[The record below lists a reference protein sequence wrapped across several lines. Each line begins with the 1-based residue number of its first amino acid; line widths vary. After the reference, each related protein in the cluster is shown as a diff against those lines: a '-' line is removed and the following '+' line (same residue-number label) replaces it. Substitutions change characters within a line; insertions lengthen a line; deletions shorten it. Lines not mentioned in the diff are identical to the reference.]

1 MTDQQS
7 YDVPVAEHRE
17 TLTVANSR
25 FISTATAA
33 TSVDEARA
41 FINRIRS
48 EMPDASH
55 HVYAFRI
62 GYGNTVTEGM
72 SDDGEPSGTAGSPTL
87 SVLRGTTIGDI
98 VLVTVRYF
106 GGTKLGT
113 GGLVRAYSEAAR
125 LCLNNLKTARK
136 IPRHTL
142 GFEIPYR
149 LHNQVRRLIEQH
161 HAVVEEETFAA
172 NVNFVVIVASPDV
185 EAFTF
190 TLRELSAGQV
200 IPVIIKGD

>member
-25 FISTATAA
+25 FIATATMAA
-33 TSVDEARA
+33 SVDEAKA

-72 SDDGEPSGTAGSPTL
+72 SDDGEPAGTAGSPTL

-98 VLVTVRYF
+98 VLVTARYF

-125 LCLNNLKTARK
+125 LCLNSLKTERK
-136 IPRHTL
+136 IPRQTI

-149 LHNQVRRLIEQH
+149 LHNQVRRLIEQYH
-161 HAVVEEETFAA
+161 VAVEEETFAA
-172 NVNFVVIVASPDV
+172 NVNFVVTLASADV
-185 EAFTF
+185 EVFTF
-190 TLRELSAGQV
+190 TLRDLSAGQV
-200 IPVIIKGD
+200 IPVVLKED